1 MALLNTRIYKV
12 GWILLFGACLSQVAL
27 STLKPSHHPLIPH
40 PTTTATKVKPSHHP
54 LIPHPTTPAS
64 TTTST
69 TSTTTTTTTT
79 MTPPSTTPRECEQSD
94 VICLEG
100 GDGPTISGNVMIGG
114 KPVCD
119 DSWGM
124 EDANVVCKEL
134 GYFRAKQFTRESYY
148 GPIDTEY
155 RMDNVKC
162 DGNEIRLLDCL
173 HSDQD
178 DCGPGEAAGVICDT
192 RDYSLI
198 LNSTCFELDVS
209 YQYGSSIDQDS
220 SISSAEG
227 CQQHCLSHPDCT
239 YFTYYPDLER

>member
-1 MALLNTRIYKV
+1 ML
-12 GWILLFGACLSQVAL
+12 
-27 STLKPSHHPLIPH
+27 
-40 PTTTATKVKPSHHP
+40 
-54 LIPHPTTPAS
+54 
-64 TTTST
+64 
-69 TSTTTTTTTT
+69 
-79 MTPPSTTPRECEQSD
+79 
-94 VICLEG
+94 
-100 GDGPTISGNVMIGG
+100 GG
-114 KPVCD
+114 KPICD

-162 DGNEIRLLDCL
+162 VGNEIRLLDCL

-209 YQYGSSIDQDS
+209 YQYGTSIDQDS
-220 SISSAEG
+220 SISSADD

-239 YFTYYPDLER
+239 FFTYYPDLER